1 MIIEITPDNEIH
13 YPKHREEYNKDSF
26 KIFLAGTIDN
36 GDSYNWQEALIWR
49 LSLYNCTPDNEI
61 DLGSGYD
68 FSLGSED
75 NNNIIVF
82 NPRRN
87 NWNQNATDKDVI
99 NQIKWEQ
106 DHLDEADLIIMYFAY
121 NSKSPILLL
130 ELGLYGPQGKLICFC
145 TKDFY
150 RYNNVKCTCDKY
162 LIDLYETSDIK
173 KVADEIAS
181 VYNEIM
187 FK

>member
-1 MIIEITPDNEIH
+1 MFSYSIFSIIFINIIYTIFSF
-13 YPKHREEYNKDSF
+13 NK
-26 KIFLAGTIDN
+26 L
-36 GDSYNWQEALIWR
+36 LI
-49 LSLYNCTPDNEI
+49 I
-61 DLGSGYD
+61 DLFPEANSSLKSTIFTSGSD
-68 FSLGSED
+68 ASF
-75 NNNIIVF
+75 
-82 NPRRN
+82 
-87 NWNQNATDKDVI
+87 A
-99 NQIKWEQ
+99 
-106 DHLDEADLIIMYFAY
+106 LDG
-121 NSKSPILLL
+121 NSKSPISLL